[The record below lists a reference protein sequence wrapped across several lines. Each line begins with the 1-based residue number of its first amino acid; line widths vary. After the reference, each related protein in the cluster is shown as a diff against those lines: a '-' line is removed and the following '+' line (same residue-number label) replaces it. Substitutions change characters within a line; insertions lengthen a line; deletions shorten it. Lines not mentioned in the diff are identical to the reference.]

1 LEGTCHVLFAKTMSE
16 SWAGLQLVHDTDV
29 VWPPA
34 VLAVRGELKLVES
47 RKKVTV
53 SRLLLP
59 KNSAPEM

>member
-1 LEGTCHVLFAKTMSE
+1 MSE